1 MSLSIDVHKVS
12 AVLLADGW
20 HEVADHSLVF
30 DSYEFLQWPDEQQQG
45 GQARLVHR
53 VGTGGVSENGFQF
66 AEQMVVPGS
75 VAPGERPGERL
86 VRMSG
91 PLAAVLAVRIDEEV

>member
-20 HEVADHSLVF
+20 HEVADRSFIV
-30 DSYEFLQWPDEQQQG
+30 DSYEFLQWPDEQQG
-45 GQARLVHR
+45 GEARLVHR
-53 VGTGGVSENGFQF
+53 VGTGGVPENGFQF

-75 VAPGERPGERL
+75 VAPGERPDERL
-86 VRMSG
+86 VRVSG
-91 PLAAVLAVRIDEEV
+91 PLTAVLAVRIDEEV